1 MARCERDGCDDIA
14 IDFFG
19 VSTRAALSHAGTKR
33 LNSGDMVVLD
43 YAQPAEISRSKHKV
57 VSLFIPRAR
66 LRGVIGNPAV
76 LAGQLL
82 PRQGL
87 AAVLRPHMLTTME
100 QATRMRPG
108 QHIMA
113 INAATGMALSIL
125 QIQASG
131 TSNAEQFTTGIYH
144 AALAVITRD
153 CTVAELTPG
162 RVASLACSRATL
174 YRAFAAQGE
183 TVAAAIWAARHTHAA
198 IHRLRRSADQRNR
211 FPQRLRRPL
220 HLRPHVQTHIRHNTG
235 GYAERYWGS

>member
-1 MARCERDGCDDIA
+1 VARCERDGCDDIA

-19 VSTRAALSHAGTKR
+19 VSTRATLSHAGTKR

-66 LRGVIGNPAV
+66 LRGAIGNPAV

-87 AAVLRPHMLTTME
+87 AAVLRPHMLITME
-100 QATRMRPG
+100 QAMRMRPG
-108 QHIMA
+108 QRIMA

-144 AALAVITRD
+144 AAGRYHARLHRGGADAGPCRRQPRMLA
-153 CTVAELTPG
+153 
-162 RVASLACSRATL
+162 
-174 YRAFAAQGE
+174 
-183 TVAAAIWAARHTHAA
+183 
-198 IHRLRRSADQRNR
+198 
-211 FPQRLRRPL
+211 RRPL
-220 HLRPHVQTHIRHNTG
+220 PCLCRARRNRCRRHMGRTPHACCNPPPASIC
-235 GYAERYWGS
+235 